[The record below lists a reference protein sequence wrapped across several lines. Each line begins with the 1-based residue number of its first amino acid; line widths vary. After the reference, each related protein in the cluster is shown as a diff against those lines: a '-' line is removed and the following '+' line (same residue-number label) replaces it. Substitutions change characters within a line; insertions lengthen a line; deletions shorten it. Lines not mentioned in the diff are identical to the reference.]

1 MRAQSCP
8 HLLEISCF
16 PGGTS
21 GLASGVEDCTMAP
34 KVQENGGAG
43 RRKQRV
49 FPRVS
54 PRKARVSAY
63 AREFIPIMM
72 QQDWISR
79 HIYHCLLSQ
88 RSPWLGEEIKHCMT
102 SDELLTG
109 KANASKS
116 LVQVIPLRNKNI
128 TVRRKKDAQLGEGT
142 IACPAIDHP
151 HGCK

>member
-1 MRAQSCP
+1 
-8 HLLEISCF
+8 
-16 PGGTS
+16 
-21 GLASGVEDCTMAP
+21 MAP